1 MRDERPAR
9 NLLVIAVCAMLAQQS
24 FASMSQLVVP
34 VAAPVLS
41 DALGLEPA
49 LIGVYTSILFA
60 MSMLGALS
68 SGLFIQRYGGLR
80 VSQVSLLA
88 IALGLI
94 LAAFET
100 GHMVLFAISPAIM
113 GLGISVSTPASS
125 QILSRYA
132 PPHVAPVIFSIKQT
146 GVPVGGVLAGI
157 LVPFFIVYF
166 DWRGALAATGLMCLI
181 LALGLQPLR
190 REFDRDR
197 DPQQSLSLGELGR
210 TLRQVTGLAALR
222 ELALATFVFVGLQSI
237 FGAFFVTYLVKELGH
252 SLQTAGSILSIS
264 LAAAIGARI
273 LWGWMASS
281 FIAPQVVLGLLG
293 LVMAAASV
301 GLAFFTPAWSLAA
314 VGTVAVLFTGTAVS
328 WHGVLL
334 AEVARLAPEGRVG
347 AATGGVLF
355 FTSAGM
361 LAYPA
366 AFGLILA
373 LTGSYGLGFALAALP
388 AFGVGM
394 RLLWKELG
402 A

>member
-9 NLLVIAVCAMLAQQS
+9 NMLVIAVGAMLAQQS
-24 FASMSQLVVP
+24 FASMAQLVVP

-88 IALGLI
+88 IALALI

-100 GHMVLFAISPAIM
+100 GHMVLFAISPAVL
-113 GLGISVSTPASS
+113 GLGMSVSTPASS

-132 PPHVAPVIFSIKQT
+132 PPRLAPVVFSIKQT
-146 GVPVGGVLAGI
+146 GVPVGGMLAGI
-157 LVPFFIVYF
+157 LVPLFIVHL
-166 DWRGALAATGLMCLI
+166 DWRGALAATGLMCLV

-190 REFDRDR
+190 REFDQDR
-197 DPQQSLSLGELGR
+197 DPEQNLALGELGR

-222 ELALATFVFVGLQSI
+222 ELALATFVFVGLQAI
-237 FGAFFVTYLVKELGH
+237 FGAFFVTYLVKGLGH
-252 SLQTAGSILSIS
+252 PLQTAGSILSAS

-273 LWGWMASS
+273 LWGWVASRYV
-281 FIAPQVVLGLLG
+281 APKVVLGLLG

-301 GLAFFTPAWSLAA
+301 GLALITPAWSLAA
-314 VGTVAVLFTGTAVS
+314 IGATAVLFTSTAMS

-355 FTSAGM
+355 FTSAGLM
-361 LAYPA
+361 VYPA
-366 AFGLILA
+366 VFGIILA
-373 LTGSYGLGFALAALP
+373 LTGSYGLGFALACLP
-388 AFGVGM
+388 ALAVGI
-394 RLLWKELG
+394 RFLRRSARG
-402 A
+402 